1 MATTYSM
8 DEEKKKEYDMNYGIG
23 DFPKATA
30 DPYPS
35 EAKTQD
41 KKAQSAFIKTERGT
55 LARRGTATAQR
66 AENREKNRER
76 AKQMA
81 RDRKA
86 KKAKTKQVK
95 IA

>member
-8 DEEKKKEYDMNYGIG
+8 DEEKKKEYDMNYG
-23 DFPKATA
+23 DFPKSTA
-30 DPYPS
+30 DPYQS

-41 KKAQSAFIKTERGT
+41 KKAQSAFIKTESGS
-55 LARRGTATAQR
+55 LARRGTVTARR
-66 AENREKNRER
+66 AENREEARNR

-81 RDRKA
+81 KDRKN
-86 KKAKTKQVK
+86 KKTKQVK

>member
-8 DEEKKKEYDMNYGIG
+8 DEEEKKKYDLNYGVG
-23 DFPKATA
+23 DFPKAS
-30 DPYPS
+30 DPYQS

-41 KKAQSAFIKTERGT
+41 KKAQSAFIKTESGSF
-55 LARRGTATAQR
+55 ARRGTAPAQR
-66 AENREKNRER
+66 AENIEKNRNR

-81 RDRKA
+81 KDRL
-86 KKAKTKQVK
+86 KKKTKQVK

>member
-8 DEEKKKEYDMNYGIG
+8 DEEKKKEYDMNYG
-23 DFPKATA
+23 DFPKAS
-30 DPYPS
+30 DPYQS

-41 KKAQSAFIKTERGT
+41 KKAQSAFIKTESGSF
-55 LARRGTATAQR
+55 ARRGSPTAQR
-66 AENREKNRER
+66 AENRERARER

-81 RDRKA
+81 KDRL
-86 KKAKTKQVK
+86 KKKTKQVK

>member
-8 DEEKKKEYDMNYGIG
+8 DEEKKKEYDMNYGVG
-23 DFPKATA
+23 DFPKAS

-35 EAKTQD
+35 EAKIQD
-41 KKAQSAFIKTERGT
+41 KKAQSAFIKTEKGNF
-55 LARRGTATAQR
+55 ARRGTATAQR
-66 AENREKNRER
+66 AENIERNRER

-86 KKAKTKQVK
+86 KKAKTKKVK

>member
-8 DEEKKKEYDMNYGIG
+8 DEEKKKEYDMNYGVG
-23 DFPKATA
+23 DFPKAS
-30 DPYPS
+30 DPYQS

-41 KKAQSAFIKTERGT
+41 KKAQSAFIKTEKGNFAKRGSP
-55 LARRGTATAQR
+55 TAQR
-66 AENREKNRER
+66 AEKREEARNR

-81 RDRKA
+81 KDRL
-86 KKAKTKQVK
+86 KKKTKKVK

>member
-30 DPYPS
+30 DPYQS

-41 KKAQSAFIKTERGT
+41 KKAQSAFIKTESGSF
-55 LARRGTATAQR
+55 ARRGTATAQR
-66 AENREKNRER
+66 AENRERNRER

-81 RDRKA
+81 RDRKN
-86 KKAKTKQVK
+86 KKTKQVK

>member
-8 DEEKKKEYDMNYGIG
+8 DEEEKKKYDMNYGVTG
-23 DFPKATA
+23 DFPKAS
-30 DPYPS
+30 DPYQS
-35 EAKTQD
+35 EARTQD
-41 KKAQSAFIKTERGT
+41 KKAQSAFIKTESGSF
-55 LARRGTATAQR
+55 AKRGTAPAQR
-66 AENREKNRER
+66 AENRERNRER

>member
-8 DEEKKKEYDMNYGIG
+8 DEEKKKEYDLNYG
-23 DFPKATA
+23 DFPTKAA
-30 DPYPS
+30 DPYQS

-41 KKAQSAFIKTERGT
+41 KKAQSAFIKTESGSF
-55 LARRGTATAQR
+55 ARRGTATAQR
-66 AENREKNRER
+66 AENRERNRER

>member
-8 DEEKKKEYDMNYGIG
+8 DEEEKKKYDENYGVG
-23 DFPKATA
+23 DFPKAS
-30 DPYPS
+30 DPYQS

-41 KKAQSAFIKTERGT
+41 KKAQSAFIKTEKGSF
-55 LARRGTATAQR
+55 ARRGTATAQR
-66 AENREKNRER
+66 AENIEKNRNR

-81 RDRKA
+81 KDRL
-86 KKAKTKQVK
+86 KKKTKQVK

>member
-8 DEEKKKEYDMNYGIG
+8 DEEKKKEYDMNYGVG

-30 DPYPS
+30 DPYQS

-41 KKAQSAFIKTERGT
+41 KKAQSAFIKTEKGSF
-55 LARRGTATAQR
+55 ARRGTAPAQR
-66 AENREKNRER
+66 AENIEKNRNR

-81 RDRKA
+81 KDRL
-86 KKAKTKQVK
+86 KKKTKQVK

>member
-8 DEEKKKEYDMNYGIG
+8 DEEEKKKYDLNYG
-23 DFPKATA
+23 DFPTSTA
-30 DPYPS
+30 DPYQS

-41 KKAQSAFIKTERGT
+41 KKAQSAFIKTESGSF
-55 LARRGTATAQR
+55 ARRGTATAQR
-66 AENREKNRER
+66 AENRERNRER

-81 RDRKA
+81 KDRL
-86 KKAKTKQVK
+86 KKKTKQVK